1 MIALAVTIGV
11 SLMVGSFRSTV
22 DTWMNQILHGDIY
35 VSVPGANA
43 SQPNAPLN
51 PDVIET
57 LQNWPGVARVDLL
70 QTAIVDSPY
79 GPVQLSANNNPNDGL
94 EQIYASAE
102 VPLEQM
108 RETMDG
114 GSILVSE
121 PLVNRLDIPLR
132 NSELT
137 LYTDAGLQTF
147 PIAGVYYDYASSQGS
162 AILSMDVYQEY
173 WGDDEIVAAALVLEP
188 GQDILSNTDELKTAL
203 SGLQNLL
210 VRPNQALR
218 SDTLEIFDR
227 TFAITGA
234 LQMMT
239 TLVAF
244 VGILSSMMSLQLE
257 KQRQLGIM
265 KAIGLTARQVWGLV
279 ALETGLMGAVAGIFA
294 MPTGFVLAF

>member
-43 SQPNAPLN
+43 SEPTAPLN

-57 LQNWPGVARVDLL
+57 LQNWPGVVRVDLL